1 MNETA
6 GLPARLPGVGLFFG
20 EDSGFTYGLT
30 VDLTKFRLDRFDA
43 DALYRRL
50 YDRLLTEYDRLA
62 PHIAAERSGPG
73 AYVADPENDG
83 PVSVWMLTDDVF
95 CLEIIPAAIERE
107 SLEQELPPLLR
118 RFVEIMGQ
126 SLNLG

>member
-43 DALYRRL
+43 DALYRRF
-50 YDRLLTEYDRLA
+50 YDRLLDEYDRLVLS
-62 PHIAAERSGPG
+62 IAAERGGPD
-73 AYVADPENDG
+73 AYPADPEKDF

-95 CLEIIPAAIERE
+95 CLEIVTAAIERKA
-107 SLEQELPPLLR
+107 LEQELPPLLR
-118 RFVEIMGQ
+118 SFVEIMGQ
-126 SLNLG
+126 SLNLA